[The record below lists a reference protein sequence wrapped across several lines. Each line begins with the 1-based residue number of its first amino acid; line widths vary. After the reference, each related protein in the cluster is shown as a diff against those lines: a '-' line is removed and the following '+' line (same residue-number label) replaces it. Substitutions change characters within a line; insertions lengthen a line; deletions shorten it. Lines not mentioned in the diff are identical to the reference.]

1 MQLIFNIKGIE
12 MNKKIVAIALASAFI
27 STMANAG
34 SPFTGK
40 METCMKAAL
49 AKHPGDVLTL
59 EAEISKGKAQYEF
72 DIKGKDGKEWEV
84 ECDAKS
90 GKVIE
95 EEQEVANAD
104 DPAFKSKAKIT
115 QDEAKKTA
123 LAKYPGEVVDSE
135 LSIES
140 DGNPSYE
147 FDIKTKDGKEMEV
160 EVDAMTGKLA
170 EDPEEEIYQIGAE
183 Q

>member
-1 MQLIFNIKGIE
+1 
-12 MNKKIVAIALASAFI
+12 MNKKIVVIAFASVFMNTLAY
-27 STMANAG
+27 AG
-34 SPFTGK
+34 GHTHSGK

-49 AKHPGDVLTL
+49 AKHPGEVLTL
-59 EAEISKGKAQYEF
+59 EAEIEKGKPIYEF

-90 GKVIE
+90 GKVTE

-115 QDEAKKTA
+115 QEDAKKTA
-123 LAKYPGEVVDSE
+123 LAKHPGEVVESE
-135 LSIES
+135 FSIES
-140 DGNPSYE
+140 NGNPSYE
-147 FDIKTKDGKEMEV
+147 FDIKTANGKEMEV
-160 EVDAMTGKLA
+160 EIDAVTGKL
-170 EDPEEEIYQIGAE
+170 EEEPEEEIYQIGVE

>member
-1 MQLIFNIKGIE
+1 
-12 MNKKIVAIALASAFI
+12 MNKKLVAIALVSAFL
-27 STMANAG
+27 STTVNAG
-34 SPFTGK
+34 PKHIGK

-49 AKHPGDVLTL
+49 AKHPGEVLTL
-59 EAEISKGKAQYEF
+59 EAEISEGRAQYEF
-72 DIKGKDGKEWEV
+72 DIKDKDSKEWEV
-84 ECDAKS
+84 ECLAKT

-95 EEQEVANAD
+95 EEQEFANAD
-104 DPAFKSKAKIT
+104 DPAFKAKAKIT
-115 QDEAKKTA
+115 QDEARKTA

-135 LSIES
+135 FSIES

-160 EVDAMTGKLA
+160 EVDAATGKLS
-170 EDPEEEIYQIGAE
+170 ENPEEEIYQIGVE

>member
-1 MQLIFNIKGIE
+1 
-12 MNKKIVAIALASAFI
+12 MNKKLIALALASTFMCTTAF
-27 STMANAG
+27 AG
-34 SPFTGK
+34 HKHNGQ

-59 EAEISKGKAQYEF
+59 EAEISGGKAQYEF
-72 DIKGKDGKEWEV
+72 DIKGVDGKEWEV
-84 ECDAKS
+84 ECLAKT

-104 DPAFKSKAKIT
+104 DAAFKAKAKVT
-115 QDEAKKTA
+115 LDDAKKTA
-123 LAKYPGEVVDSE
+123 LAKFAGDIVETEY
-135 LSIES
+135 SIEAN
-140 DGNPSYE
+140 GNPSYE

-160 EVDAMTGKLA
+160 EIDAVTGKLE
-170 EDPEEEIYQIGAE
+170 EDSEQEIYQIGVE

>member
-1 MQLIFNIKGIE
+1 
-12 MNKKIVAIALASAFI
+12 MNKKLVVVALTSVFLSTLAH
-27 STMANAG
+27 AG
-34 SPFTGK
+34 SPFSGK

-49 AKHPGDVLTL
+49 AKHPGEILTL
-59 EAEISKGKAQYEF
+59 EAELSSGKAQYEF

-84 ECDAKS
+84 ECLAKT

-95 EEQEVANAD
+95 EEQEVTNAD
-104 DPAFKSKAKIT
+104 DAAFKAKAKIT

-123 LAKYPGEVVDSE
+123 LAKFPGEIIESE
-135 LSIES
+135 FSIES

-147 FDIKTKDGKEMEV
+147 FDIQTKNGKEVEV
-160 EVDAMTGKLA
+160 EVDAVTGKLA
-170 EDPEEEIYQIGAE
+170 EDTEEEIYQIGVE

>member
-1 MQLIFNIKGIE
+1 
-12 MNKKIVAIALASAFI
+12 MNKKIVVIALASAFL
-27 STMANAG
+27 STLAYAG
-34 SPFTGK
+34 DAHTGK

-59 EAEISKGKAQYEF
+59 EAEIENGKPIYEF

-90 GKVIE
+90 GKVTE
-95 EEQEVANAD
+95 VEQEVASAD

-115 QDEAKKTA
+115 QEDAKKIA

-135 LSIES
+135 FSIES

-147 FDIKTKDGKEMEV
+147 FDIKTKDGKEWEV
-160 EVDAMTGKLA
+160 EVDAVTGKIL
-170 EDPEEEIYQIGAE
+170 EVEQEMYQIGVE